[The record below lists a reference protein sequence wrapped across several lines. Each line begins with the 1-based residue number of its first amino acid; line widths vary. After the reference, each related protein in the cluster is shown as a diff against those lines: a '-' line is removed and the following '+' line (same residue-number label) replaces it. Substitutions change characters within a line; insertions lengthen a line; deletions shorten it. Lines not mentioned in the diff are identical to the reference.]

1 MPQKPMKIKLPK
13 RLIKALGLKPGDYIK
28 LLIDKDGNGVV
39 VEGVGKVPFA
49 FYTDEEWK
57 ELWEA
62 MKEVEGMWADR
73 EDIGDS
79 REYVRR
85 LRREWDEAWRR
96 RMKRMFDRSWE
107 G

>member
-1 MPQKPMKIKLPK
+1 MAKALPKVKLPK

-39 VEGVGKVPFA
+39 VEGIGKVPFV
-49 FYTDEEWK
+49 FYTDEEWE

-62 MKEVEGMWADR
+62 MKELEGMWADR

-79 REYVRR
+79 REYVRH
-85 LRREWDEAWRR
+85 LRREWDEAWRK
-96 RMKRMFDRSWE
+96 RMKRIFDRGWE